1 MTDTT
6 TTTTTDGYRELQDA
20 QDPDADVT
28 QTDFPPPKATS
39 ENKSLDIPN
48 SRKPAQKRPAESST
62 EDAATKRQRLQA
74 IQETQ
79 IWIQQQRN
87 DKHKNDLQQ
96 AKEDDAKF
104 LTTMTFA
111 EKQFILSFRRLQ
123 LLEPVFPGQMN
134 FLMRAHMNCLQRI
147 EAIENGKSNTFS
159 GAKSSTFSGAKSST
173 LSTTK

>member
-1 MTDTT
+1 MADTT
-6 TTTTTDGYRELQDA
+6 TNVYRELQDA

-28 QTDFPPPKATS
+28 PTDFPPPKATS

-62 EDAATKRQRLQA
+62 EDAVTKRQRLQA
-74 IQETQ
+74 VQETQ
-79 IWIQQQRN
+79 IRIQQQQLQERN

-123 LLEPVFPGQMN
+123 LLEPVLPGQMN

-147 EAIENGKSNTFS
+147 EAIENGKS
-159 GAKSSTFSGAKSST
+159 
-173 LSTTK
+173 TTK